1 MQMDAIWPENGGLVA
16 RVVAT
21 IVTEVRSGAIRPSG
35 RLPSER
41 ACAQRLNVSRNTV
54 TAAYGELE
62 RRGIIRR
69 LHGKG
74 SFLCALPT
82 AEETFSW
89 SGKIS
94 RSADSLD
101 EPVLELL
108 ARRCSNDIAY
118 PLSAGTP
125 SLAAFPAEIYSEF
138 VRRTLLDEL
147 PGVFAV
153 APTEGQWRLRKA
165 LAEWLHVQPQNV
177 MITAGA
183 QEGID
188 LLARCLIEP
197 GDAVVVESPTYAGAI
212 QSFRSAGAQLVP
224 WSAEWPLGELENLL
238 LRHRPKLLFVT
249 PTFQNPTGRVM
260 TQKTREGLLSLA
272 YRYRVPVIEDD
283 VYAQVGFGGEA
294 PPASLYRQDT
304 RSQVVS
310 LSTFSKMLAPGLRI
324 GWLLAPSYMV
334 KQLSLIKM
342 RSNLFTGGLN
352 QLVLSTM
359 LREGEMERHLTRL
372 RPHHAGLC
380 DAALHA
386 LRPALDEGLLH
397 CRAPRGGLYLWCRVG
412 FPVDLETFF
421 AELEERGVSVAPG
434 SAFVADSRADSQ
446 HFRICFT
453 ACEREALQQGLHTVV
468 ETLREMRLAAG
479 SRGETGDAVC
489 ASA

>member
-1 MQMDAIWPENGGLVA
+1 MQMDAIWREDGGLVA

-108 ARRCSNDIAY
+108 ARRCSGDIAH

-125 SLAAFPAEIYSEF
+125 SLATFPAEVYSEL
-138 VRRTLLDEL
+138 VRRTLTDDL
-147 PGVFAV
+147 PGMFAV
-153 APTEGQWRLRKA
+153 APTEGQWRLREA
-165 LAEWLHVQPQNV
+165 LAQWLHVQPQNV

-188 LLARCLIEP
+188 LLARCLVEQ
-197 GDAVVVESPTYAGAI
+197 GEAVVMESPTYSGAI
-212 QSFRSAGAQLVP
+212 QSFRSAGARLVP
-224 WSAEWPLGELENLL
+224 WSAEWSLGELEDLF
-238 LRHRPKLLFVT
+238 LRHRPKLVFVT

-260 TQKTREGLLSLA
+260 GQATREGLLALA
-272 YRYRVPVIEDD
+272 YRYRVPVVEDD
-283 VYAQVGFGGEA
+283 VYAQVAFGSE
-294 PPASLYRQDT
+294 PQPMSLYRQDT
-304 RSQVVS
+304 RSQVIS

-324 GWLLAPSYMV
+324 GWLLAPKYMI

-352 QLVLSTM
+352 QLVLSAM
-359 LREGEMERHLTRL
+359 LRGGEMDKHLLRL

-380 DAALHA
+380 EAALQT
-386 LRPALDEGLLH
+386 LRPAIDEGLLQ
-397 CRAPRGGLYLWCRVG
+397 CRAPRGGLYLWCRLRVA
-412 FPVDLETFF
+412 VDPDTLF
-421 AELEERGVSVAPG
+421 AELEQRGVSVAPG
-434 SAFVADSRADSQ
+434 VAFLPVDGSGSRY
-446 HFRICFT
+446 FRICFT
-453 ACEREALQQGLHTVV
+453 ACEREPLQRGLEMLVQ
-468 ETLREMRLAAG
+468 TLRELHAETAADG
-479 SRGETGDAVC
+479 HVSEDAV
-489 ASA
+489 AAA